1 MLIAVGTAALV
12 PVPFFCWLGW
22 RRDRRW
28 KKIQS
33 FTWIVQVA
41 ALLLMVVLLFA
52 KVKGVADYLQ
62 EYRGLLQR
70 LVYTV
75 YYLWLVPVGVKL
87 YRQTGAGKGG
97 D

>member
-1 MLIAVGTAALV
+1 LAGGGTAI
-12 PVPFFCWLGW
+12 
-22 RRDRRW
+22 W

-33 FTWIVQVA
+33 FTWIVQIA
-41 ALLLMVVLLFA
+41 ALPLMVVLLSA
-52 KVKGVADYLQ
+52 RVKAAADYLQ

-75 YYLWLVPVGVKL
+75 YCLWLVPVGVKL

>member
-1 MLIAVGTAALV
+1 LAGGGTAI
-12 PVPFFCWLGW
+12 
-22 RRDRRW
+22 R

-33 FTWIVQVA
+33 FTWIVQIA
-41 ALLLMVVLLFA
+41 ALPLMVVLLSA
-52 KVKGVADYLQ
+52 RVKAAADYLQ

-75 YYLWLVPVGVKL
+75 YCLWLVPVGVKL